1 MISWRESVD
10 QLKTG
15 EIAPDFTLMDSS
27 GQEISLS
34 VILQESNALLVF
46 NIGFA

>member
-1 MISWRESVD
+1 LD

-15 EIAPDFTLMDSS
+15 DTAPDFTLPDHTGS
-27 GQEISLS
+27 EITLS
-34 VILQESNALLVF
+34 RVLQKSNALLVF

>member
-1 MISWRESVD
+1 LD

-15 EIAPDFTLMDSS
+15 DIAPDFSLPDHTGREFTLSKVLH
-27 GQEISLS
+27 Q
-34 VILQESNALLVF
+34 SNALLVF